1 MLNLV
6 VVDAAGRRSVSV
18 PSGPFTIGRSSD
30 TQLQLNDA
38 HVSRRHAELVQDG
51 NTWRVRDLGSRGGT
65 FVNDAKIDE
74 STLKPGDRIR
84 IGDTELRIETGES
97 SALTS
102 GHFDFRQ
109 VNALLAGLRALGS
122 GQVLDEVL
130 AIVLDSTLELTG
142 AERGFI
148 LLAEPSG
155 QLVQRLARAR
165 GGITLSSA
173 QTSKQIPT
181 EVFAT
186 GIDRI
191 VSDLLDDANASR
203 HGGTLAL
210 GIRHVLCTPLKVA
223 QYGSDPTPEAG
234 ERRIGVL
241 YLDSREKGYLQA
253 AGVLHA
259 LAAEAAVVIENA
271 RLYQDAIQAERAA
284 QELRIASEIQK
295 ALLPPDH
302 FSSPRVELVASTT
315 PCRSVGGD
323 LFDYVPQA
331 DAGALSFTVADV
343 AGKGTSAALLTAVVQ
358 GMLSG
363 ESDAVDSPAQV
374 CTRLNRS
381 LCRRAVASRFVT
393 VFYGQL
399 NADNSFRYCNAGH
412 NAPFLVT
419 STELIRLETG
429 GTVVGLFD
437 FSEYECG
444 ETPFSAGDLL
454 VIFSDGL
461 TEAINPEGDEFGDD
475 RLAAVLETVRGKSAE
490 ETLTA
495 VLKSVTEFAG
505 TDPPRDDMTVMV
517 IRFC

>member
-1 MLNLV
+1 MLTLI
-6 VVDAAGRRSVSV
+6 VVDASGRRSVSV

-38 HVSRRHAELVQDG
+38 HVSRRHAELFQDG
-51 NTWRVRDLGSRGGT
+51 GMWRIRDLGSRAGT
-65 FVNDAKIDE
+65 FVNDLRIETSA
-74 STLKPGDRIR
+74 LKPGDRVR
-84 IGDTELRIETGES
+84 IGDTELRVESGET

-130 AIVLDSTLELTG
+130 GIVLDSTLELTG

-148 LLAEPSG
+148 LLAEPGG
-155 QLVQRLARAR
+155 QLVQRLARGR
-165 GGITLSSA
+165 GGITLTSA
-173 QTSKQIPT
+173 QTSTQIPT

-186 GIDRI
+186 GKDRI
-191 VSDLLDDANASR
+191 VSDLLDDVNASR

-210 GIRHVLCTPLKVA
+210 GIRHVLCTPLKMGQFGNDPA
-223 QYGSDPTPEAG
+223 SDAG

-271 RLYQDAIQAERAA
+271 RLYQEAVQAERAA
-284 QELRIASEIQK
+284 QELRIASEIQR

-302 FSSPRVELVASTT
+302 YSSSRVELVASTT

-323 LFDYVPQA
+323 LFDYVP
-331 DAGALSFTVADV
+331 AGDGVLSFTVADV

-358 GMLSG
+358 GLLAG
-363 ESDAVDSPAQV
+363 ESDAIDSPAQV
-374 CTRLNRS
+374 CSRLNRA

-399 NADNSFRYCNAGH
+399 LQNGTLRYCNAGH

-419 STELIRLETG
+419 STGLTRLETG

-437 FSEYECG
+437 FSEYDTG
-444 ETPFSAGDLL
+444 DTSVSSGDLL
-454 VIFSDGL
+454 VVFSDGL
-461 TEAINPEGDEFGDD
+461 TEAVNAAGDEFEDD
-475 RLAAVLETVRGKSAE
+475 RLAAVLNTVRGRSAQDALDAV
-490 ETLTA
+490 LTA
-495 VLKSVTEFAG
+495 VTDFAG
-505 TDPPRDDMTVMV
+505 SEPPRDDLTVMV
-517 IRFC
+517 IRFL

>member
-6 VVDAAGRRSVSV
+6 VVDAQGRRTVSV

-30 TQLQLNDA
+30 TQLHLDDA
-38 HVSRRHAELVQDG
+38 HVSRRHAVLTQEGSV
-51 NTWRVRDLGSRGGT
+51 WWVRDLGSRGGT
-65 FVNDAKIDE
+65 FVNDQKVDE
-74 STLKPGDRIR
+74 AALKHGDRIR
-84 IGDTELRIETGES
+84 IGDTELRVEGSEA

-148 LLAEPSG
+148 LLAEPGG

-173 QTSKQIPT
+173 QTSKRIPN

-191 VSDLLDDANASR
+191 VSDLLDDANASS
-203 HGGTLAL
+203 HGGTLQL

-223 QYGSDPTPEAG
+223 QYRLESHGDAG

-241 YLDSREKGYLQA
+241 YLDSREKGYMQSV
-253 AGVLHA
+253 GVLHA

-271 RLYQDAIQAERAA
+271 RLYQDAVQAERAA
-284 QELRIASEIQK
+284 QELRIASEIQRS
-295 ALLPPDH
+295 LLPPDT
-302 FSSPRVELVASTT
+302 FVSPRVALAASTT
-315 PCRSVGGD
+315 PCREVGGD
-323 LFDYVPQA
+323 LYDYVEREG
-331 DAGALSFTVADV
+331 GAFSFTVADV

-358 GMLSG
+358 GLLAG
-363 ESDAVDSPAQV
+363 ESESLESPAQV
-374 CTRLNRS
+374 CSRMNRS
-381 LCRRAVASRFVT
+381 LCRRSLASKFVT
-393 VFYGQL
+393 VFYGL
-399 NADNSFRYCNAGH
+399 LGADGTLRYCNAGH

-419 STELIRLETG
+419 ATGMRRLEAG
-429 GTVVGLFD
+429 GTPIGLFD
-437 FSEYECG
+437 SSQYETG
-444 ETPFSAGDLL
+444 EVGVQSGDVL
-454 VIFSDGL
+454 VVFSDGV
-461 TEAINPEGDEFGDD
+461 TEAVNPEGDEFGDE
-475 RLAAVLETVRGKSAE
+475 RLAQCLDGVRGVAPSA
-490 ETLTA
+490 TLEA
-495 VLKSVTEFAG
+495 VQRAVSVFVGAEPA
-505 TDPPRDDMTVMV
+505 RDDMTVMV
-517 IRFC
+517 LQIT

>member
-6 VVDAAGRRSVSV
+6 VVDASGRRSVSV

-38 HVSRRHAELVQDG
+38 HVSRRHAELIQEG
-51 NTWRVRDLGSRGGT
+51 SLWRVRDLGSRGGT
-65 FVNDAKIDE
+65 FVNDAKVDE
-74 STLKPGDRIR
+74 AALKAGDRIR

-148 LLAEPSG
+148 LLAEPGG

-173 QTSKQIPT
+173 QTSKQIPN

-186 GIDRI
+186 GVDRI

-223 QYGSDPTPEAG
+223 QYGNEPAGEGG

-271 RLYQDAIQAERAA
+271 RLYQEAVQAERAA

-302 FSSPRVELVASTT
+302 FSSSRVELVASTT

-323 LFDYVPQA
+323 LFDYVQA
-331 DAGALSFTVADV
+331 DEGSLSFTVADV

-358 GMLSG
+358 GLLAA
-363 ESDAVDSPAQV
+363 ESNLTDSPAQV

-399 NADNSFRYCNAGH
+399 NEGDTLRYCNAGH

-419 STELIRLETG
+419 STELVRLEAG
-429 GTVVGLFD
+429 GTVIGLFD
-437 FSEYECG
+437 FSEYETG
-444 ETPFSAGDLL
+444 ETKVSPGDLL
-454 VIFSDGL
+454 VVFSDGL
-461 TEAINPEGDEFGDD
+461 TEAVNTAGDEFGDD
-475 RLAAVLETVRGKSAE
+475 RLAAVLETVRGRSAAE
-490 ETLTA
+490 ALAA
-495 VLKSVTEFAG
+495 VLKAVTEFAG
-505 TDPPRDDMTVMV
+505 TEPARDDLTVMV
-517 IRFC
+517 LRLN

>member
-18 PSGPFTIGRSSD
+18 PSGPFTVGRSSD

-38 HVSRRHAELVQDG
+38 HVSRKHAELFQDG
-51 NTWRVRDLGSRGGT
+51 TAWRVRDLKSRGGT
-65 FVNDAKIDE
+65 FVNDTKIDE
-74 STLKPGDRIR
+74 APIKPGDRIR
-84 IGDTELRIETGES
+84 IGDTELRIETGET

-148 LLAEPSG
+148 LLAEPGG
-155 QLVQRLARAR
+155 QLVQRLARGR
-165 GGITLSSA
+165 GGITLTSA
-173 QTSKQIPT
+173 QTSKRIPD
-181 EVFAT
+181 EVFST
-186 GIDRI
+186 GVDRI

-210 GIRHVLCTPLKVA
+210 GIRHVLCTPLKMA
-223 QYGSDPTPEAG
+223 QYGAEQPAEAG

-241 YLDSREKGYLQA
+241 YLDSREKGYLQT

-271 RLYQDAIQAERAA
+271 RLYQEAIQSERAA
-284 QELRIASEIQK
+284 QELRIASEIQR
-295 ALLPPDH
+295 ALLPPDS
-302 FSSPRVELVASTT
+302 FESTTVELAASTT

-323 LFDYVPQA
+323 LFDYVPREE
-331 DAGALSFTVADV
+331 GALSFTVADV

-358 GMLSG
+358 GLLAG
-363 ESDAVDSPAQV
+363 ESESITTPAQV
-374 CTRLNRS
+374 CGRLNRA

-393 VFYGQL
+393 VFHGQL
-399 NADNSFRYCNAGH
+399 AADGTLKYCNAGH

-419 STELIRLETG
+419 STELVRLETG

-437 FSEYECG
+437 FSEYETG
-444 ETPFSAGDLL
+444 ETTVSPGDLL
-454 VIFSDGL
+454 VVFSDGV
-461 TEAINPEGDEFGDD
+461 TEAVNASGDEYEDE
-475 RLAAVLETVRGKSAE
+475 RLAACLMTVRGKSAAE
-490 ETLTA
+490 ALAAIQT
-495 VLKSVTEFAG
+495 SVGAFTGVEPA
-505 TDPPRDDMTVMV
+505 RDDMTVMV
-517 IRFC
+517 IRFL

>member
-6 VVDAAGRRSVSV
+6 VVDASGRRSVAV

-38 HVSRRHAELVQDG
+38 HVSRRHAELVQEG
-51 NTWRVRDLGSRGGT
+51 TIWRVRDLGSRGGT
-65 FVNDAKIDE
+65 FVNDAKVDDAA
-74 STLKPGDRIR
+74 LKPGDRIR

-173 QTSKQIPT
+173 QTSKQIPQ
-181 EVFAT
+181 EVFST
-186 GIDRI
+186 GVDRI

-223 QYGSDPTPEAG
+223 QFGNEAVSEG
-234 ERRIGVL
+234 NERRIGVL

-259 LAAEAAVVIENA
+259 LAAEASVVIENA
-271 RLYQDAIQAERAA
+271 RLYQEAVQAERAA

-302 FSSPRVELVASTT
+302 YTSQKVELVASTT

-323 LFDYVPQA
+323 LFDYVPQEE
-331 DAGALSFTVADV
+331 GALSFTVADV

-358 GMLSG
+358 GLLSG
-363 ESDAVDSPAQV
+363 ESNNVDTPSQV

-399 NADNSFRYCNAGH
+399 ANRSLSYCNAGH

-419 STELIRLETG
+419 STELVRLETG

-437 FSEYECG
+437 FSEYETG
-444 ETPFSAGDLL
+444 ETPVSEGDLL
-454 VIFSDGL
+454 VVFSDGL
-461 TEAINPEGDEFGDD
+461 TEAVNPEGEEFGDE
-475 RLAAVLETVRGKSAE
+475 RLAAVLETVRGKSAADA
-490 ETLTA
+490 LQA
-495 VLKSVTEFAG
+495 VLKAVTEFAG
-505 TDPPRDDMTVMV
+505 TEPPRDDMTVMV
-517 IRFC
+517 IRFN